1 MAAIR
6 AKLRRL
12 GYPSV
17 DRGAFESFQKYKD
30 AREAADAELLA
41 ILAEISKQTGKDAA
55 LPRQGEPPA
64 ETAAL
69 GEYGDWLSLKRLAA
83 YAEEGRLA
91 PPLAPGGDISADL
104 VLSPY
109 LNHEKAPAR
118 FAQLLLHA
126 EAQGYFVPFSFPL
139 PFWVPEPGVSVG
151 SAPEMEKELGAL
163 EGFLEKS
170 APPGAFVKERE
181 LSKRIGA
188 ICREAAERLLAV
200 ELFTP

>member
-1 MAAIR
+1 MIHAR
-6 AKLRRL
+6 LRRL

-17 DRGAFESFQKYKD
+17 DRGAFESFQKFKD

-41 ILAEISKQTGKDAA
+41 ILAEISKQTGEAA
-55 LPRQGEPPA
+55 TLPRPGEPPA

-69 GEYGDWLSLKRLAA
+69 GEYGVWLSLKRLAA
-83 YAEEGRLA
+83 YGEAGRLA
-91 PPLAPGGDISADL
+91 PALPPGSDLSADP

-118 FAQLLLHA
+118 FAHLLLHA
-126 EAQGYFVPFSFPL
+126 ESQGYFVPFSFPL

-163 EGFLEKS
+163 EEFLQRH
-170 APPGAFVKERE
+170 APPGAFTKERE
-181 LSKRIGA
+181 LAGRIGA
-188 ICREAAERLLAV
+188 ICREAAGKLLTV
-200 ELFTP
+200 ELFTA